1 MFLSPSPAGPA
12 VFLGPLALRPGC
24 LLPRPVSPPGPDCL
38 PRPAPQARLP
48 SSAASG
54 DQDLVAR
61 QGLRHQERPPPGL
74 VSSSARHPSRPA
86 ATEPTCSSRS
96 RTTCSRS
103 EIQHSPPRSSPGEA
117 FSYPPVPN
125 CLPRTHPSFFAVSS
139 PVPPPVACPCA
150 HFVFLLL
157 APRLPFALPSL
168 SNCFVAA
175 CPSFSHLSCC
185 ICMFSRL
192 VPSGL
197 RLSGAAAPVLVLRV
211 GIWGAP
217 AAAAGAF
224 SLSCWDAARRARRVL

>member
-1 MFLSPSPAGPA
+1 MIKISS
-12 VFLGPLALRPGC
+12 LGKAY
-24 LLPRPVSPPGPDCL
+24 DIKN
-38 PRPAPQARLP
+38 A
-48 SSAASG
+48 
-54 DQDLVAR
+54 
-61 QGLRHQERPPPGL
+61 PPPGL
-74 VSSSARHPSRPA
+74 ASSSARHPSRPA

-211 GIWGAP
+211 GFGAHQPQRQALSLCRAGMLRAAP
-217 AAAAGAF
+217 AG
-224 SLSCWDAARRARRVL
+224 CCKERRAVAFRCARCGQLA